1 MNAQTGGSRI
11 RDRVSRTGNGAIAIF
26 SRPCQRFRRSARVV
40 PLAPLRGVRFLLFVA
55 LFLSVAAS
63 PFASERSGPESP
75 TLEAA
80 AASGVPG
87 GTPGPAKSVANSEG
101 VRVRWMQAPELVVLM
116 SVMRYHAG
124 PGVEYSATDTVLT
137 EAEADE
143 MVTNLTEA
151 LAVLSD
157 KNFSAFAAVHLETV
171 QPGATARIVRSGRIV
186 VGRFEGLRELRQT
199 IGLGGR
205 VPGKDSAISSAA
217 VLLDSDYD
225 RTSTQRRLL
234 RIHELGHALGYDH
247 VDSRPSIM
255 NTRIGTP
262 PTDDDREM
270 ARLAFAVP
278 QLSNDSD

>member
-1 MNAQTGGSRI
+1 MIACPEPGTGRSPYFHGLASGFANLRAWSR
-11 RDRVSRTGNGAIAIF
+11 RTPPGRALPPFCRAVSLGGRVA
-26 SRPCQRFRRSARVV
+26 
-40 PLAPLRGVRFLLFVA
+40 
-55 LFLSVAAS
+55 
-63 PFASERSGPESP
+63 FASERSGPESP

-87 GTPGPAKSVANSEG
+87 GTCGPAKSVTNSEG

-157 KNFSAFAAVHLETV
+157 KNFSAFAAVHREAV

-217 VLLDSDYD
+217 VLLDSEYD

-234 RIHELGHALGYDH
+234 RMQSS
-247 VDSRPSIM
+247 VTRSVTTTSI
-255 NTRIGTP
+255 RV
-262 PTDDDREM
+262 R
-270 ARLAFAVP
+270 R
-278 QLSNDSD
+278 S